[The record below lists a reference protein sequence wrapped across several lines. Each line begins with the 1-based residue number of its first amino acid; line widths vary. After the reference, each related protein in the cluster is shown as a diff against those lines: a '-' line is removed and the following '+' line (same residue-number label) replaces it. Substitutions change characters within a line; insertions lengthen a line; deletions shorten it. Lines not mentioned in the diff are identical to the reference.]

1 MAKNNINLGTLSG
14 KLGDNV
20 FWRAKGQQRVRT
32 YVKRDRMAV
41 GYEAGMRQ
49 SQFAN
54 LKSIYQWL
62 PEDFKRACSLHRVG
76 GNPYA
81 DFMRQ
86 YTAFSMGRDKRG
98 FGLGRF
104 LPVECSVSNG
114 TFNVPVRTRFD
125 FAEAYLDRNPSPLI
139 PAILIPMD
147 DGMEQ
152 TNDWAEFSR
161 SLLYMYRNLREGD
174 YMHILL
180 GYMYWA
186 GDTWGEADAVTGF
199 PFAYIS
205 PLHLR
210 LRIDKNS
217 GIDFSEQYNLGVTMC
232 GGIYGEAGDRYW
244 GGFGFHPFVIPVE
257 DYNYCSVVGTFMFE
271 RPENTRQQRYS
282 PSVLR
287 YNRSQIEILNT
298 QAQGR
303 WNDYAARS
311 FVKVLD

>member
-54 LKSIYQWL
+54 LKGIYQWL

-86 YTAFSMGRDKRG
+86 YTQFGMGRDKQG
-98 FGLGRF
+98 FGVGRF
-104 LPVECSVSNG
+104 LPVECAVSNG
-114 TFNVPVRTRFD
+114 TFNVPVQTRL
-125 FAEAYLDRNPSPLI
+125 ASSYAYMDREPFPVI
-139 PAILIPMD
+139 PAVVLPMYGD
-147 DGMEQ
+147 AENIMS
-152 TNDWAEFSR
+152 WAYYCQALLR
-161 SLLYMYRNLREGD
+161 SFPNLREGD

-180 GYMYWA
+180 GCVYYDKA
-186 GDTWGEADAVTGF
+186 TWGQAVDVTGF
-199 PFAYIS
+199 PFAYNQTI
-205 PLHLR
+205 HHR
-210 LRIDKNS
+210 LKIDTRSDIIFDNGNVP
-217 GIDFSEQYNLGVTMC
+217 GIALC
-232 GGIYGEAGDRYW
+232 GGTYGEDDDIYCS
-244 GGFGFHPFVIPVE
+244 GFGYHPDVINPGS
-257 DYNYCSVVGTFMFE
+257 YNYYSIVGAIMFE
-271 RPENTRQQRYS
+271 RPENVRQQRYS

-287 YNRSQIEILNT
+287 FNRSQIEILPPN
-298 QAQGR
+298 ARGS

-311 FVKVLD
+311 FMKVLD